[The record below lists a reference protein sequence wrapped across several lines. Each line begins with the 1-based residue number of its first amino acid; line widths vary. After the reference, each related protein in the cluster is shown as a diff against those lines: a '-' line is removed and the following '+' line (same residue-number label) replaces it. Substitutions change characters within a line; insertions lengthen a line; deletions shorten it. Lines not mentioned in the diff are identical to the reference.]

1 MALAWE
7 EMYIYAKQ
15 YYLYHHDLLV
25 PIRFKTN
32 DGFTYDSNGKINL
45 GLWIA
50 RQRVKIDPKSERG
63 KKLLMIGM
71 IFNIKDSKTRIKR
84 ICVQKKI
91 NVELNKYRLNVI
103 SIELFEGLI
112 NYLEKNNLKLTEN
125 GTLNP
130 IFNASIQEL
139 EETYNISFDELNM
152 LKKLDKR

>member
-1 MALAWE
+1 MALAWK
-7 EMYIYAKQ
+7 EMYSYAKH
-15 YYLYHHDLLV
+15 YYLYHHNLLV

-32 DGFTYDSNGKINL
+32 DGLTYDKNGRINL
-45 GLWIA
+45 GQWIFRERKRA
-50 RQRVKIDPKSERG
+50 NPESERG

-71 IFNIKDSKTRIKR
+71 IFNIKDSKTRIKK
-84 ICVQKKI
+84 ICLQKKI

-152 LKKLDKR
+152 LKN